1 MPDLKFDEK
10 IEAGKKRFQELET
23 ARKQTS
29 EQIAELNRRMSQI
42 IEEQIRVDSQVAVF
56 MNLKE
61 EVSEPTKT
69 TASPK
74 NEKEKEKKK

>member
-10 IEAGKKRFQELET
+10 IEAGKKRFQELDT

-42 IEEQIRVDSQVAVF
+42 VEEQVRIDSQVALLIG
-56 MNLKE
+56 LKE
-61 EVSEPTKT
+61 EASKPTPT

>member
-29 EQIAELNRRMSQI
+29 EQIAEFNRRMSQI
-42 IEEQIRVDSQVAVF
+42 VEEQIRVDTQVATF
-56 MNLKE
+56 MNLKDE
-61 EVSEPTKT
+61 ASEPTKT
-69 TASPK
+69 TVSPD
-74 NEKEKEKKK
+74 NEKEKAKKK